1 MKKELHKLNP
11 SLGLMDKARCLQE
24 DRWKQFKVDYNVTR
38 ASMRVLLEALGEDY
52 FVAAKAVSNK
62 NKSIEELLP
71 YTKQFFKAFLLQR
84 AAFVKPVGRAYFR
97 AYDATNNRMDS
108 WSAKSWELTSENL
121 KLAVLDFRRVPGF
134 AAKES
139 STFQDPYFQ

>member
-1 MKKELHKLNP
+1 MKP
-11 SLGLMDKARCLQE
+11 A
-24 DRWKQFKVDYNVTR
+24 
-38 ASMRVLLEALGEDY
+38 
-52 FVAAKAVSNK
+52 
-62 NKSIEELLP
+62 
-71 YTKQFFKAFLLQR
+71 
-84 AAFVKPVGRAYFR
+84 GRAYFR

-108 WSAKSWELTSENL
+108 WPPNSWELTSENL